1 MSQADEASSTG
12 ADTAASGKNDGPT
25 GAAILTLFDPYSV
38 LDRLQIVGGYLDT
51 LAKVA
56 MDAMQEL
63 RDDAAAGGSVVLH
76 NAPKTAHRV
85 DCLMA
90 MAAEYSS
97 EIVALSGKEY
107 AGLRGMGVRANRRS
121 A

>member
-1 MSQADEASSTG
+1 MSQADEASNIG
-12 ADTAASGKNDGPT
+12 VGDRASGKNDGAT
-25 GAAILTLFDPYSV
+25 GAAILTLFDPYCV

-51 LAKVA
+51 LAKVV

-63 RDDAAAGGSVVLH
+63 RDDAATGGSVVLH

-85 DCLMA
+85 ECLMA

-107 AGLRGMGVRANRRS
+107 AGLRGMGVRARGRR